1 VFRQLLLSD
10 KVWIEINSQTLPV
23 NIASSSL
30 QFKTQLN
37 DKLINYTID
46 VDYAFDKINNIR

>member
-1 VFRQLLLSD
+1 MFRQLLLSD